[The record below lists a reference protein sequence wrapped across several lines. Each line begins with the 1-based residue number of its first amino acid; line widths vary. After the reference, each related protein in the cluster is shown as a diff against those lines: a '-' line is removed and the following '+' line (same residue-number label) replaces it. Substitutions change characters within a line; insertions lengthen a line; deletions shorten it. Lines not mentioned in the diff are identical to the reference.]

1 MGIKAFNHGDD
12 FVNKLVRAIASDST
26 GLDATSPVPVVGEG
40 MTATGGAVSDWT
52 DSGPGSVYRSHVFTS
67 TGTFVVS
74 DATSDFGSTVD
85 YLVVAGGG
93 GGGAQTAG
101 SFYSGAGGGGAG
113 GLKTSIPGVM
123 PNTGSALPV
132 AAASYTVTIGA
143 GGRYAYPG
151 SEKGSNGVNSSL
163 QYNGGTITC
172 TGGGGGGSTLA
183 PGNSDFP
190 TNRFGA
196 PGGSG
201 GGAGGNNPP
210 GDDTQGNASPN
221 TDPDRQGY
229 PGTDIGANNGAG
241 GGGGGAGQIGQNHV
255 GQTRGGHGGSGSLS
269 NITGTD
275 TFYAGGGGGHTD
287 RSGNASIRALGGP
300 GGGGDGGIYNNP
312 NRSAVAGGTNTGG
325 GGGSATGTGVG
336 YDSFSAA
343 GGSGIVIVSY
353 DSGSFNGAGG
363 IVGPGSG
370 SRKSHSFLSTDTFK
384 IGATTDFQIVTDS
397 LQVHLDAGNF
407 SSRGDSTWTDL
418 TGNGHNATLTNG
430 PVLNNFYYEFDGS
443 NDSARF
449 AQSSD
454 MVSTTNMSI
463 EMWLA
468 VGSIGSKYTA
478 FIINRS
484 TTAGDNSTTMQI
496 GIDNRQVV
504 RTWNSSGNDTMVLFV
519 QVANNAGNASYY
531 AWSKE
536 KFGTSNGDGNFHHV
550 VGTFSDGYLKLYY
563 DGSLVYTNSSAPSS
577 IWAGDSY
584 FRIAGEYS
592 PGGTTYNLLGNVAQV
607 RFYKKTLSDAEI
619 LQNYN
624 ATKTNFV

>member
-1 MGIKAFNHGDD
+1 MIHE
-12 FVNKLVRAIASDST
+12 LLQIT
-26 GLDATSPVPVVGEG
+26 GSHNVEG
-40 MTATGGAVSDWT
+40 TLLIPKDTGSAQTVT
-52 DSGPGSVYRSHVFTS
+52 GSVAHQNGEIFIFNGQNWQTLGAQSGITQ
-67 TGTFVVS
+67 
-74 DATSDFGSTVD
+74 VD
-85 YLVVAGGG
+85 PSLSYIVVAGGG
-93 GGGAQTAG
+93 GGGG
-101 SFYSGAGGGGAG
+101 WGGGGGAG
-113 GLKTSIPGVM
+113 GML
-123 PNTGSALPV
+123 TGSIA
-132 AAASYTVTIGA
+132 TVTSGSSFTMTVGA
-143 GGRYAYPG
+143 GGTAGTNAYSAG
-151 SEKGSNGVNSSL
+151 GDGGASSL
-163 QYNGGTITC
+163 AGSGYTTVS
-172 TGGGGGGSTLA
+172 TVGGGGGGYYN
-183 PGNSDFP
+183 GNDG
-190 TNRFGA
+190 RD
-196 PGGSG
+196 GGSG
-201 GGAGGNNPP
+201 GGGGISESGTNNTTTGGSGTAG
-210 GDDTQGNASPN
+210 QGNDGGRGGGRS
-221 TDPDRQGY
+221 GY
-229 PGTDIGANNGAG
+229 YYGG
-241 GGGGGAGQIGQNHV
+241 GGGGGAGQVGQDHV

-312 NRSAVAGGTNTGG
+312 NRSAEEGDANTGG
-325 GGGSATGTGVG
+325 GGGSATGVG
-336 YDSFSAA
+336 ASYDSYSAA
-343 GGSGIVIVSY
+343 GGSGVVIVSY

-370 SRKSHSFLSTDTFK
+370 SKKSHSFLSTDTFK

-463 EMWLA
+463 EMWVA
-468 VGSIGSKYTA
+468 VGSIGSKFTQLV
-478 FIINRS
+478 INRS
-484 TTAGDNSTTMQI
+484 STAGDYSTTMSI

-519 QVANNAGNASYY
+519 HVGNNAGNAASY
-531 AWSKE
+531 AWSKN

-563 DGSLVYTNSSAPSS
+563 DGSLVNTNSSAPSS

-584 FRIAGEYS
+584 YRIAGEYS
-592 PGGTTYNLLGNVAQV
+592 PGGTSYNLLGNVAQV

>member
-1 MGIKAFNHGDD
+1 MIHE
-12 FVNKLVRAIASDST
+12 LLQIT
-26 GLDATSPVPVVGEG
+26 GSHNVEG
-40 MTATGGAVSDWT
+40 TLLIPKDTGSAQTVT
-52 DSGPGSVYRSHVFTS
+52 GSVAHQNGEIFIFNGENWQTLGAQSGITQPDPSLRYI
-67 TGTFVVS
+67 
-74 DATSDFGSTVD
+74 
-85 YLVVAGGG
+85 VVAGGG
-93 GGGAQTAG
+93 GGGG
-101 SFYSGAGGGGAG
+101 WGGGGGAG
-113 GLKTSIPGVM
+113 GML
-123 PNTGSALPV
+123 TGSIA
-132 AAASYTVTIGA
+132 TVTSGSSFTMTIGGGGTAGA
-143 GGRYAYPG
+143 GGSYTAG
-151 SEKGSNGVNSSL
+151 GDGGASSL
-163 QYNGGTITC
+163 AGSGYTTVS
-172 TGGGGGGSTLA
+172 TVGGGGGGYYN
-183 PGNSDFP
+183 GYDG
-190 TNRFGA
+190 RD
-196 PGGSG
+196 GGSG
-201 GGAGGNNPP
+201 GGGGIAESGTNNVTD
-210 GDDTQGNASPN
+210 GGSGTSGQGNDGGRGGGRS
-221 TDPDRQGY
+221 GIY
-229 PGTDIGANNGAG
+229 YGG
-241 GGGGGAGQIGQNHV
+241 GGGGGAGQVGQDHV

-312 NRSAVAGGTNTGG
+312 NRSAEAGDANTGG
-325 GGGSATGTGVG
+325 GGGSATGTGVA

-370 SRKSHSFLSTDTFK
+370 SKKSHSFLSTDTFK

-519 QVANNAGNASYY
+519 QVGNNAGNASYY

>member
-1 MGIKAFNHGDD
+1 MIHE
-12 FVNKLVRAIASDST
+12 LLQIT
-26 GLDATSPVPVVGEG
+26 GSHNVEG
-40 MTATGGAVSDWT
+40 TLIIPKDTGSAQTVT
-52 DSGPGSVYRSHVFTS
+52 GSVAQQNGEIFIFNGQNWQTLGAQS
-67 TGTFVVS
+67 GT
-74 DATSDFGSTVD
+74 TQPDFSLS
-85 YLVVAGGG
+85 YLVVAAGGG
-93 GGGAQTAG
+93 GGGWG
-101 SFYSGAGGGGAG
+101 GGGGAG
-113 GLKTSIPGVM
+113 GMLSGSID
-123 PNTGSALPV
+123 
-132 AAASYTVTIGA
+132 TVTSGSSFTMTVGA
-143 GGRYAYPG
+143 GGAAGTATYTGGGDGGA
-151 SEKGSNGVNSSL
+151 SSL
-163 QYNGGTITC
+163 AGSGYTTVS
-172 TGGGGGGSTLA
+172 TVGGGGGGWYN
-183 PGNSDFP
+183 GNDG
-190 TNRFGA
+190 RD
-196 PGGSG
+196 GGSG
-201 GGAGGNNPP
+201 GGGGIAESGTNNVTSGGSGTAG
-210 GDDTQGNASPN
+210 QGNDGGRGGGRS
-221 TDPDRQGY
+221 GVY
-229 PGTDIGANNGAG
+229 YGG
-241 GGGGGAGQIGQNHV
+241 GGGGGAGQVGQDHV

-287 RSGNASIRALGGP
+287 RSGDANIRALGGP

-370 SRKSHSFLSTDTFK
+370 SQKSHSFLSTDTFK